1 MIEIDGSQKS
11 GSGTILRLSVALAA
25 ITKQPLHIYNI
36 RQNRP
41 QPGLKHQHLEAALT
55 AAKLCNAKV
64 HGATLS
70 SRELWF
76 TPKQIKGGN
85 IEAEIETAG
94 SIPMLLMATLP
105 VCLFA
110 DNHVHLHVAKG
121 GTDTTHAPTINY
133 MREVLL
139 PALKQMG
146 VDAAITVQKYGYY
159 PKGMGEA
166 TMTAKP
172 NRTLKPIQVEIFG
185 KLKSIKGVSVCTFLA
200 HKQVAERQAK
210 AAEEQLSQKGYNAT
224 IQIVNDQSNPF
235 QKGSSVALWA
245 ETDSGVIIGADA
257 IGELGKTS
265 EAVGKKAAE
274 KLITELSVEPT
285 VDVYLADM
293 LIPYMALAQGKSV
306 FLART
311 ISEHIEANIWLI
323 EKILN
328 VKFTIQK
335 VNDLYRIEKSS

>member
-41 QPGLKHQHLEAALT
+41 QPGLKHQHLEAVLT

-64 HGATLS
+64 RGATLG

-76 TPKQIKGGN
+76 TPQQIKGGDT
-85 IEAEIETAG
+85 EAEIETAG
-94 SIPMLLMATLP
+94 SIPMLLLATLP
-105 VCLFA
+105 ICLFA
-110 DNHVHLHVAKG
+110 DNPVHLHVAKG

-210 AAEEQLSQKGYNAT
+210 AAEDQLSQKGYNAT

-265 EAVGKKAAE
+265 EAVGKEAAE

-293 LIPYMALAQGKSV
+293 LIPYMPLAQGKSV

-311 ISEHIEANIWLI
+311 ISEHIEANIWLM

-335 VNDLYRIEKSS
+335 VNNLYRIEKSS

>member
-41 QPGLKHQHLEAALT
+41 QPGLKHQHLEAVLT

-64 HGATLS
+64 RGATLG

-76 TPKQIKGGN
+76 TPQQIKGGS

-94 SIPMLLMATLP
+94 SIPMLLLATLP
-105 VCLFA
+105 ICLFA
-110 DNHVHLHVAKG
+110 DNPVHLHVAKG

-210 AAEEQLSQKGYNAT
+210 AAEDQLSQKGYNAT

-265 EAVGKKAAE
+265 EAVGKEAAE

-293 LIPYMALAQGKSV
+293 LIPYMPLAQGKSV

-311 ISEHIEANIWLI
+311 ISEHIEANIWLM

-335 VNDLYRIEKSS
+335 VNNLYRIEKSS